1 MTSKPLDSW
10 VEVKIQTSKM
20 CGTNS
25 VPNSHIVLRD
35 LQLTLQKPG
44 SLVSILVINYLI
56 EQEEQMIAF
65 EGENQD
71 LGNPEYKKFIMK
83 ELLESLPLTEAG
95 MRNLRGTRSQY
106 REVPQTLPGV
116 TNCHKTIYDEKK

>member
-1 MTSKPLDSW
+1 
-10 VEVKIQTSKM
+10 
-20 CGTNS
+20 
-25 VPNSHIVLRD
+25 
-35 LQLTLQKPG
+35 
-44 SLVSILVINYLI
+44 
-56 EQEEQMIAF
+56 MIAF

-116 TNCHKTIYDEKK
+116 TIATRPFMMRKSKALFKPSLMPLQETDFSSRVKP